1 MAASTKLQAHRLVFI
16 LGDVACPP
24 EEEAVAAAALAA
36 GAEGGEGA
44 PPAPPRPLLAGSP
57 TKTLPRSPK
66 DNFFLKKGHQ
76 DHKAPPPS
84 YNQLWQES
92 QTHMQDAVN
101 QNLMLNRTESGTTII
116 TCSNALCKKEL
127 YVPAGLDQKCIEC
140 PYCET
145 TNSIQ

>member
-1 MAASTKLQAHRLVFI
+1 MAASTKLQAHRLIFI
-16 LGDVACPP
+16 LGDVAYPP
-24 EEEAVAAAALAA
+24 EEEAVAAALAA
-36 GAEGGEGA
+36 SAEGGEGA
-44 PPAPPRPLLAGSP
+44 PPVPPRPLAGSP
-57 TKTLPRSPK
+57 TKTGPEAPLPK

-84 YNQLWQES
+84 YNQLWQEN
-92 QTHMQDAVN
+92 QTHLQDAVN

-116 TCSNALCKKEL
+116 TCSNSLCKKEL